1 MKPNIGRLKQNIS
14 TFRLVIGILLKN
26 DDLEVVGQSSKN
38 FLLFLVELYVKF
50 QATKVN
56 VATAEI
62 GIYALN
68 KLNIRRDFKNKQ
80 IGAWCCEIL

>member
-1 MKPNIGRLKQNIS
+1 MVLILNGSKMKPNIGRLKQNIS

-50 QATKVN
+50 
-56 VATAEI
+56 
-62 GIYALN
+62 
-68 KLNIRRDFKNKQ
+68 
-80 IGAWCCEIL
+80 